1 MKRLFV
7 VPVVA
12 LLWLAGANLSRAGT
26 ITYTFTGTGT
36 GDLGGVLFT
45 SALFTITEVANPSQ
59 ISSCGI
65 GCFTVNDLLS
75 TIAVAGF
82 PLARVRTPVR
92 VFDNQTLDALGYSRS
107 IGSDDL
113 MDLRDSAFGTYNL
126 ATAFGP
132 IFVAVPFSVN
142 QFNRIDGCI
151 TTSQGDVAFSSIVD
165 ITFTALTRA
174 NVQSPL
180 VRGVDPVPEPATIAL
195 FGLGCFGA
203 GLLWRLRR
211 NKLPTQFWARTS
223 LTDQRTE
230 IM

>member
-12 LLWLAGANLSRAGT
+12 LLWLAGASLGRAGT

-45 SALFTITEVANPSQ
+45 NAPFTITEVGNPNQ
-59 ISSCGI
+59 ISSCGT

-107 IGSDDL
+107 VGSDDL
-113 MDLRDSAFGTYNL
+113 MDLRDSAFVTYNL

-132 IFVAVPFSVN
+132 IFVAAPFSVD
-142 QFNRIDGCI
+142 QFNCIDGCI

-165 ITFTALTRA
+165 VTFTALTRA
-174 NVQSPL
+174 NVQSRL
-180 VRGVDPVPEPATIAL
+180 VAGVDPVPESATIAL

-211 NKLPTQFWARTS
+211 NKLPTQF
-223 LTDQRTE
+223 
-230 IM
+230 